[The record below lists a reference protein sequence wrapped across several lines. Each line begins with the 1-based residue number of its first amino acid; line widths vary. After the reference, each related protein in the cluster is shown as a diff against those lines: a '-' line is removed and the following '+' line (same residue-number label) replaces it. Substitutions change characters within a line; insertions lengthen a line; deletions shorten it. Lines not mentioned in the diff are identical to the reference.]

1 MESDT
6 RRLIMPLEGKLTRL
20 REEREEDM
28 PFLLDL
34 RNNLE
39 TQGFTKSLPTDYT
52 LPMYMKRFQSREF
65 SFDRHDARFV
75 IEHKESG
82 ELAGTIGYTN
92 LKSRHAATI
101 GIAVAKKFWGTGVA
115 FDAQEA
121 LLQFLYSELGLRVV
135 RLWTNSGNPA
145 AVKLAER
152 SGFQIAVRGREAVFR
167 LGDIY
172 DNLMMDM
179 LREEYYQ
186 RHPELKDNLP
196 KI

>member
-1 MESDT
+1 M
-6 RRLIMPLEGKLTRL
+6 IMALEGKLIKL

-65 SFDRHDARFV
+65 SFDRHDGRFV
-75 IEHKESG
+75 IDHKDTG
-82 ELAGTIGYTN
+82 ARTGTISYTS
-92 LKSRHAATI
+92 LEPRHATTI

-115 FDAQEA
+115 FDAQEV
-121 LLQFLYSELGLRVV
+121 LLQFLFGELGVRVV

-152 SGFQIAVRGREAVFR
+152 SGFKVAVRGREAVFR
-167 LGDIY
+167 LGAIY
-172 DNLMMDM
+172 DNLMMDL

>member
-1 MESDT
+1 
-6 RRLIMPLEGKLTRL
+6 MPLEGKMIRL

-65 SFDRHDARFV
+65 SFDRQDGRFI
-75 IEHKESG
+75 IEHKDSG
-82 ELAGTIGYTN
+82 EPAGTLGYTN
-92 LKSRHAATI
+92 LNPRHAATI
-101 GIAVAKKFWGTGVA
+101 GIAVAKKYWGTGVA
-115 FDAQEA
+115 LEAQEV
-121 LLQFLYSELGLRVV
+121 LLQFLYEELGLRVV

-145 AVKLAER
+145 AIKLAER
-152 SGFQIAVRGREAVFR
+152 SGFKISVRGRESVFR
-167 LGDIY
+167 IGGIY

-186 RHPELKDNLP
+186 QHPELKDNLP